1 MQKHGLNV
9 FTILL
14 WGQSIQTA
22 LPPKRHFE
30 EPTSAVDPG
39 QLDECCS
46 QSKFVSFCLL
56 IGKTDTYVFVFG
68 ILGLSCKLFPYVS
81 IFFRVCLIPRT
92 LPGWKLM
99 QTFILKPATPVHR
112 WVLQVRGWGSART
125 FCKASL
131 QTWNLLLGM
140 CWVWWLFLL
149 LMFLLDKK
157 WDKNIDIAC
166 IYWFRP
172 SEIYSYIYICTY
184 IYMCVYTWVLRG
196 APSKDLRKPA
206 KGEKKHPALLPPQV
220 HGGCQTFVSKQKIT
234 TFICSGGNHIIVG
247 PCLGAGSFEAN
258 RMPQALQEGFWWT
271 WKWKGS
277 RTQRGVQRGEKGTTK
292 ACKEKT

>member
-56 IGKTDTYVFVFG
+56 IWKTDTYVFVFG

-99 QTFILKPATPVHR
+99 QTFILKPATPVQR

-172 SEIYSYIYICTY
+172 SEIYSYIYMYIHIYVCIYVGFKRGPFQGLEEACKRWEKTSSFATTSGAWGLPNICFQTKNHN
-184 IYMCVYTWVLRG
+184 IYMFRG
-196 APSKDLRKPA
+196 KSYYSWTLFRCWKFWSKSDAPSLARRFLMNLKVKRFQNPKRSAKRRKR
-206 KGEKKHPALLPPQV
+206 H
-220 HGGCQTFVSKQKIT
+220 H
-234 TFICSGGNHIIVG
+234 
-247 PCLGAGSFEAN
+247 
-258 RMPQALQEGFWWT
+258 EGL
-271 WKWKGS
+271 
-277 RTQRGVQRGEKGTTK
+277 
-292 ACKEKT
+292 